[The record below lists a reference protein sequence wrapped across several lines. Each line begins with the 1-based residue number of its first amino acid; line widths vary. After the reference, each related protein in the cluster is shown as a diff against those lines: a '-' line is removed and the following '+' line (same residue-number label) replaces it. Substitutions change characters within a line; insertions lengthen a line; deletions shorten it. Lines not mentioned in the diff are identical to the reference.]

1 MKRTRKSDLDHL
13 IPCHAV
19 QFGSEFRWK

>member
-1 MKRTRKSDLDHL
+1 MKRTRKIVDHL